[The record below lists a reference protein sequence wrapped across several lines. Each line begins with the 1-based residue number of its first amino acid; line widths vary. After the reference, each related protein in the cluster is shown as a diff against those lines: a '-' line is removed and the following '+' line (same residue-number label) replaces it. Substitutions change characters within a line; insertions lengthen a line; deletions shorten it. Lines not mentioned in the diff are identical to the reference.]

1 MCARLAKSTRCA
13 TIRAMPGRLTL
24 DALEAL
30 VKSDQVDTVLTVV
43 PDGFGRF
50 MGKRRVHLTFQGQLA
65 DEPAIWTMSQ
75 QFGLVFSI
83 RQADLEDGFGWIML
97 ELEGD
102 AQKLAD
108 ALRWLEERGVIV
120 APIEQDVVAG

>member
-1 MCARLAKSTRCA
+1 
-13 TIRAMPGRLTL
+13 
-24 DALEAL
+24 
-30 VKSDQVDTVLTVV
+30 
-43 PDGFGRF
+43 

-75 QFGLVFSI
+75 QFDLIFNI
-83 RQADLEDGFGWIML
+83 RQADLEDGIGWIML
-97 ELEGD
+97 ELEGENR
-102 AQKLAD
+102 KLAD

>member
-1 MCARLAKSTRCA
+1 
-13 TIRAMPGRLTL
+13 
-24 DALEAL
+24 
-30 VKSDQVDTVLTVV
+30 
-43 PDGFGRF
+43 

-75 QFGLVFSI
+75 EFDLIFNI
-83 RQADLEDGFGWIML
+83 RQADLEEGIGWIML
-97 ELEGD
+97 ELEGED
-102 AQKLAD
+102 QKLAA

>member
-1 MCARLAKSTRCA
+1 
-13 TIRAMPGRLTL
+13 
-24 DALEAL
+24 
-30 VKSDQVDTVLTVV
+30 
-43 PDGFGRF
+43 

-75 QFGLVFSI
+75 EVGLVFNI
-83 RQADLEDGFGWIML
+83 RQANLEEGIGWIML

-102 AQKLAD
+102 DRKLAD
-108 ALRWLEERGVIV
+108 ALQWLEEREVIV

>member
-1 MCARLAKSTRCA
+1 
-13 TIRAMPGRLTL
+13 
-24 DALEAL
+24 
-30 VKSDQVDTVLTVV
+30 
-43 PDGFGRF
+43 

-75 QFGLVFSI
+75 QFDLVFNI

-97 ELEGD
+97 ELTGED
-102 AQKLAD
+102 RKLAE
-108 ALRWLEERGVIV
+108 ALRWLEERGVVV

>member
-1 MCARLAKSTRCA
+1 MA
-13 TIRAMPGRLTL
+13 
-24 DALEAL
+24 
-30 VKSDQVDTVLTVV
+30 
-43 PDGFGRF
+43 
-50 MGKRRVHLTFQGQLA
+50 KRRVHLTFQGQMA

-75 QFGLVFSI
+75 QFGLVFNI
-83 RQADLEDGFGWIML
+83 RQADLTDGFGWIML

-102 AQKLAD
+102 EEKLGE

>member
-1 MCARLAKSTRCA
+1 
-13 TIRAMPGRLTL
+13 
-24 DALEAL
+24 
-30 VKSDQVDTVLTVV
+30 
-43 PDGFGRF
+43 

-75 QFGLVFSI
+75 EFGLVFNI
-83 RQADLEDGFGWIML
+83 RQANLEEGIGWIML

-102 AQKLAD
+102 DRKLAD
-108 ALRWLEERGVIV
+108 ALQWLEEREVIV

>member
-1 MCARLAKSTRCA
+1 M
-13 TIRAMPGRLTL
+13 G
-24 DALEAL
+24 
-30 VKSDQVDTVLTVV
+30 
-43 PDGFGRF
+43 

-75 QFGLVFSI
+75 EFGLVFNI
-83 RQADLEDGFGWIML
+83 RQANLEEGIGWIML

-102 AQKLAD
+102 DRKLAD
-108 ALRWLEERGVIV
+108 ALQWLEEREVIV